1 VAGDLAETLFALG
14 FVGSGMLA
22 IPVLAGSGSVGMAG
36 LLHKDW
42 GFSKSVRQAPV
53 FYGLVVVGTIGGT
66 GLSLLD
72 VDPVKLL
79 VYVALINGILAA
91 PFLFLVMTISHDATI
106 MGRHRNGRVALVVG
120 WFTTA
125 LMAVAAAVYLVV
137 TYA

>member
-1 VAGDLAETLFALG
+1 MAETLFALG

-36 LLHKDW
+36 LLHKSW

-66 GLSLLD
+66 ALSLLD
-72 VDPVKLL
+72 VNPVKLL

-91 PFLFLVMTISHDATI
+91 PFLFLVMMVSHDATI
-106 MGRHRNGRVALVVG
+106 MGRHRNGRVALVLG
-120 WFTTA
+120 WFTTV
-125 LMAVAAAVYLVV
+125 LMAAAAGVYLVV
-137 TYA
+137 TYV